1 MKESRFNS
9 SNISRKKEFTTE
21 RKDLMSICIEGGVF
35 ILRVDDNNDVDED
48 ILK

>member
-9 SNISRKKEFTTE
+9 LDISRKKEFTTE
-21 RKDLMSICIEGGVF
+21 RKDLINICIEGGVF
-35 ILRVDDNNDVDED
+35 ILRVDDNDDVDKN